1 MDIDISQLR
10 TDELE
15 DLLAEV
21 SEELIKRDH
30 EIASLA
36 GYSLVSGW
44 ARDTAL
50 VGSGWLEVSDW

>member
-1 MDIDISQLR
+1 MIDVSKLR

-15 DLLAEV
+15 ALLAEV
-21 SEELIKRDH
+21 SEELIRRDH
-30 EIASLA
+30 EIASLS
-36 GYSLVSGW
+36 GYSLVSEW